1 MKIKILS
8 SVLLALFC
16 LSARA
21 QVTHARA
28 ASSGSSSCIIFI
40 PGQGS
45 KDTVIEQAAC
55 TSDLSSATL
64 TLQAGT
70 VAHTI
75 TVANTNTSATNIIVE
90 ATAGFYSN
98 DTLVVQAADGTCISR
113 AVWGTANSTNVY
125 LTAALSQAQAV
136 GDQVNRLGTNTV
148 GFGVDKVTLK
158 LCNCTAVYGGGNVFS
173 APSGRPVCATL
184 TGTSAC
190 SIDNLSIAYK

>member
-1 MKIKILS
+1 MKMKLISAVI
-8 SVLLALFC
+8 LALC
-16 LSARA
+16 CASARA
-21 QVTHARA
+21 QFTYANA

-40 PGQGS
+40 PGIGS
-45 KDTVIEQAAC
+45 RSTVIEQAAC

-75 TVANTNTSATNIIVE
+75 TVANASTSATNLIVE

-98 DTLVVQAADGTCISR
+98 DTVVVQAADGTCISR

-148 GFGVDKVTLK
+148 GMGVDKVTLK
-158 LCNCTAVYGGGNVFS
+158 FCNCTASYGGGNLFS
-173 APSGRPVCATL
+173 APSGRPICATL